1 MLINKLFGSTAT
13 KYLKN
18 IFIKSEQIN
27 HVFKPS
33 NQRYGKISDIV
44 EKTKIEYKNNF
55 EEW

>member
-1 MLINKLFGSTAT
+1 MDYLTKLILTYLTDYKLDF
-13 KYLKN
+13 N
-18 IFIKSEQIN
+18 
-27 HVFKPS
+27 PS